1 MIVQPDF
8 LDHWKV
14 SALAA
19 RIGRLE
25 AITALIALWAHCQQR
40 RLWRFEFTDLMLAG
54 ICRFT
59 GDATLL
65 KNTLLELRLI
75 DLHPEG
81 GYEVHEWAE
90 VNASLVHNWEVG
102 SRGGRP
108 KKEPLGNPR
117 VNPRV
122 MPRETLGEPEA
133 KPIREEERRADQTR
147 EDPPPPI
154 VPQGTWGDR
163 LGRRLKFLLNP
174 GTGARPP
181 LKAGSR
187 AGFNA
192 VPPLPGAGRKSSP
205 GTSCCQWTTT
215 SSTSWKSTTAPN
227 PRAAGTT
234 AVAICSRSSA
244 TGPAKWTVPG
254 GPNRFSRADGTS
266 CSSSSNV
273 PQAQKVHKWQ
283 IPAREL
289 G

>member
-14 SALAA
+14 SALAG

-25 AITALIALWAHCQQR
+25 AITALLALWAHCQQR

-75 DLHPEG
+75 DSHPEG

-90 VNASLVHNWEVG
+90 VNASLVHNWEAG

-117 VNPRV
+117 VNPAV
-122 MPRETLGEPEA
+122 MPRETLGKPEA

-147 EDPPPPI
+147 EEPPPPI
-154 VPQGTWGDR
+154 VPQGTWGGSPWSAVEVSPEPGHWSPSAAQCRVAGWFQRRATTPWSRKEILAWDGLQPVDDDELDVLESYYRTEPQGGRDYRRRDLLTLLCNWTGEVDR
-163 LGRRLKFLLNP
+163 ARRAYQIYQS
-174 GTGARPP
+174 AR
-181 LKAGSR
+181 
-187 AGFNA
+187 
-192 VPPLPGAGRKSSP
+192 
-205 GTSCCQWTTT
+205 
-215 SSTSWKSTTAPN
+215 
-227 PRAAGTT
+227 
-234 AVAICSRSSA
+234 
-244 TGPAKWTVPG
+244 
-254 GPNRFSRADGTS
+254 D
-266 CSSSSNV
+266 
-273 PQAQKVHKWQ
+273 
-283 IPAREL
+283 EL
-289 G
+289 F